1 MAGCTVLVT
10 ADRRKSELA
19 AALQRRG
26 AEVRHAPALSMIPH
40 VDDEQLLAGT
50 RSLIE
55 QPPDVVVVTTG
66 IGFRSWVEAADA
78 HGLADRLLEVL
89 ADARLV
95 ARGPKARGAI
105 QAAGLTA
112 DWVAE
117 SETSAEIADV
127 LLGEGVAGL
136 RIAVQHHGAGADG
149 LDVVFAEAGADVAS
163 LVVYRWGPSPDPEA
177 VRASVEAAAVGE
189 IDAVV
194 FTSAPGAEA
203 WLSAAEEHGVGR
215 LVVSRFRDG
224 SMVAAAVGPVTAKP
238 LEHRGVTPLQ
248 PERGRLG
255 ALVRTLVAHYEHAET
270 VALATVAG
278 VLQIRSRVA
287 VLDGEVLPLSPSSL
301 EVLRLL
307 ASRRGE
313 VVTRDDVLDVL
324 PGDSRDP
331 HAAEVAVARLREA
344 TGRRDLVKTV
354 VKRGYRLEL
363 A

>member
-1 MAGCTVLVT
+1 
-10 ADRRKSELA
+10 
-19 AALQRRG
+19 
-26 AEVRHAPALSMIPH
+26 
-40 VDDEQLLAGT
+40 
-50 RSLIE
+50 
-55 QPPDVVVVTTG
+55 
-66 IGFRSWVEAADA
+66 
-78 HGLADRLLEVL
+78 
-89 ADARLV
+89 
-95 ARGPKARGAI
+95 
-105 QAAGLTA
+105 
-112 DWVAE
+112 
-117 SETSAEIADV
+117 
-127 LLGEGVAGL
+127 
-136 RIAVQHHGAGADG
+136 
-149 LDVVFAEAGADVAS
+149 
-163 LVVYRWGPSPDPEA
+163 
-177 VRASVEAAAVGE
+177 
-189 IDAVV
+189 
-194 FTSAPGAEA
+194 
-203 WLSAAEEHGVGR
+203 
-215 LVVSRFRDG
+215 
-224 SMVAAAVGPVTAKP
+224 MVAAAVGPITAKP

-255 ALVRTLVAHYEHAET
+255 ALVRTLVAHYEQAET